1 MDPNLA
7 RMILSALFGA
17 LLCFAWTKF
26 DKSAAWTAVAI
37 VVTAIPGIVILVAL
51 IARALPW
58 PQRHPAAPTRG
69 GRPFQRSRTR
79 QSPG

>member
-7 RMILSALFGA
+7 RIILSALFGA

-37 VVTAIPGIVILVAL
+37 VVTAVSGAIALIAL
-51 IARALPW
+51 IARALP
-58 PQRHPAAPTRG
+58 
-69 GRPFQRSRTR
+69 
-79 QSPG
+79 